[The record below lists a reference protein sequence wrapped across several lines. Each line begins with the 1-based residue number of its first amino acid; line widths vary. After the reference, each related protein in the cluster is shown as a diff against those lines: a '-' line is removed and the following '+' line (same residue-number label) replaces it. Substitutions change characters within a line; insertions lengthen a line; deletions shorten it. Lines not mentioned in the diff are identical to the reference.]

1 MPGEQKNPGHDSQLP
16 LTFTSD
22 KKVILFL
29 LRSCVIDLLQFLFTC
44 VDQDVRQ
51 SFIADFI
58 CSVYY
63 DNFAKTVAS
72 LSPGLAM
79 FTKKEFIR
87 EVALRMVWGFIVTA
101 ASLEDLW
108 RTEGA
113 GRSVRSTLVAAI
125 RDIVQFKL
133 NAEVTIK

>member
-1 MPGEQKNPGHDSQLP
+1 M
-16 LTFTSD
+16 
-22 KKVILFL
+22 
-29 LRSCVIDLLQFLFTC
+29 DLLQFLFTS

-72 LSPGLAM
+72 LSPVLPM

-87 EVALRMVWGFIVTA
+87 EVADKMVWGFLVTA
-101 ASLEDLW
+101 KSLETLW
-108 RTEGA
+108 RTEGS
-113 GRSVRSTLVAAI
+113 GRNLKSALVATI

>member
-1 MPGEQKNPGHDSQLP
+1 MRPPLISGYKYQK
-16 LTFTSD
+16 TSGYTI
-22 KKVILFL
+22 ILL
-29 LRSCVIDLLQFLFTC
+29 LFSIHRSCVIDLLQFLFTC

-63 DNFAKTVAS
+63 DNFAKTVTV
-72 LSPGLAM
+72 LSPGLSM
-79 FTKKEFIR
+79 FTKKEFIK
-87 EVALRMVWGFIVTA
+87 EVAANMVWGFLVTA
-101 ASLEDLW
+101 ESLEVTW

-113 GRSVRSTLVAAI
+113 GRSVKTALVAAI
-125 RDIVQFKL
+125 RDIVQFRL

>member
-1 MPGEQKNPGHDSQLP
+1 M
-16 LTFTSD
+16 
-22 KKVILFL
+22 
-29 LRSCVIDLLQFLFTC
+29 IDLLQFLFTC

-63 DNFAKTVAS
+63 DNFAKTVAN

-87 EVALRMVWGFIVTA
+87 EVAVKMVWGFLVTA
-101 ASLEDLW
+101 ESLETTW

-113 GRSVRSTLVAAI
+113 GKSVKNTLVATI